1 MCSCR
6 RLGTSSYRRGWRS
19 WELEDSC
26 PDQLIELIKRKNNYL
41 WTVTVGQ
48 HKVNTLSL
56 FISQR
61 DCGDKSAPVPHA
73 KYWDVEVL
81 STFVFIDTSLSI
93 VF

>member
-1 MCSCR
+1 M
-6 RLGTSSYRRGWRS
+6 
-19 WELEDSC
+19 
-26 PDQLIELIKRKNNYL
+26 
-41 WTVTVGQ
+41 GQ
-48 HKVNTLSL
+48 QKVNTLSL
-56 FISQR
+56 FTPQR

>member
-1 MCSCR
+1 MEKLGVR
-6 RLGTSSYRRGWRS
+6 RQLPRSINTS
-19 WELEDSC
+19 
-26 PDQLIELIKRKNNYL
+26 IIKRKNNYL

-61 DCGDKSAPVPHA
+61 DCGDKSTPVPHA
-73 KYWDVEVL
+73 KYCDVEVL